1 MTLEA
6 RSFNVSVKKMFEIL
20 IRIDNY
26 RPPSKKTEEPKN
38 LEKQEKRKKC

>member
-6 RSFNVSVKKMFEIL
+6 RSFNVLAKKLFEIL
-20 IRIDNY
+20 VRIDNY